1 MREALERGLA
11 RYFTEQQ
18 LEKIRKT
25 RVFVAG
31 CGGLGS
37 NVAYLLVR
45 SGFRKLTLVD
55 FDTVDASNLNRQFFF
70 PPQLGKPKVEAA
82 AEIYRLLNPKVEITA
97 LQTRVTAENACALAK
112 DADLLVEAL
121 DEAEA
126 KAAFVS
132 AALGL
137 GKPVV
142 CAAGI
147 AGFGNTDA
155 LVTRRFGRR
164 VYVVGDGKS
173 DTASTPPFA
182 PRVMVAAAKQADLV
196 LQLTLEGEQN
206 DV

>member
-70 PPQLGKPKVEAA
+70 PQ
-82 AEIYRLLNPKVEITA
+82 I
-97 LQTRVTAENACALAK
+97 
-112 DADLLVEAL
+112 
-121 DEAEA
+121 
-126 KAAFVS
+126 
-132 AALGL
+132 
-137 GKPVV
+137 
-142 CAAGI
+142 
-147 AGFGNTDA
+147 
-155 LVTRRFGRR
+155 GRAH
-164 VYVVGDGKS
+164 V
-173 DTASTPPFA
+173 
-182 PRVMVAAAKQADLV
+182 
-196 LQLTLEGEQN
+196 
-206 DV
+206 

>member
-1 MREALERGLA
+1 M
-11 RYFTEQQ
+11 
-18 LEKIRKT
+18 
-25 RVFVAG
+25 
-31 CGGLGS
+31 
-37 NVAYLLVR
+37 
-45 SGFRKLTLVD
+45 
-55 FDTVDASNLNRQFFF
+55 
-70 PPQLGKPKVEAA
+70 
-82 AEIYRLLNPKVEITA
+82 EITA

-137 GKPVV
+137 GKPVI